1 MGTTDP
7 APVSGLEFLENPKM
21 SIKNFAR
28 AFGMHVEKS
37 QPVVKRD
44 RGLDLIPA
52 KNPGFAQILKE
63 EPKTKVNHSACAWD
77 VRRRGLFI

>member
-1 MGTTDP
+1 
-7 APVSGLEFLENPKM
+7 M

-28 AFGMHVEKS
+28 ALGMNVEKS